1 MTIDYYATWRQDRL
15 GTASLIL
22 GGTTVSISTGWLS
35 HLADTTLNGESITTL
50 HDTLTAAITAA
61 GVTGVTVAF
70 DYASALRYTITST
83 PARTLSFAGAGAAGA
98 LMAQLLGFTNST
110 FGSATSFVGTVRP
123 YYVIRTQLPT
133 RVDPSGIYEVE
144 TTARRV
150 SDTGYGY
157 AVSPTTVQRAMS
169 LEHHFEPIAA
179 VFTDRATA
187 SAPWTW
193 QHFFEHCGR
202 YQEPI
207 LTYGWPYVG
216 PEDSALW
223 QLATPNFTRDVRERQ
238 VRGLDA
244 YWKVKLQLS
253 YLAGY

>member
-15 GTASLIL
+15 GTASLII

-35 HLADTTLNGESITTL
+35 HGVDATLSGE
-50 HDTLTAAITAA
+50 AITSFQDALANAIATA
-61 GVTGVTVAF
+61 GVTGVSVGFSLST
-70 DYASALRYTITST
+70 LRYTITST
-83 PARTLSFAGAGAAGA
+83 PARTLDFAGAGTAGA
-98 LMAQLLGFTNST
+98 LMAQLLGFANST

-179 VFTDRATA
+179 VFSDRASA

-207 LTYGWPYVG
+207 LSYGQPYVAA
-216 PEDSALW
+216 EDSTLW
-223 QLATPNFTRDVRERQ
+223 QLITPNFTRDVRERQ

-244 YWKVKLQLS
+244 YWRVKLQLS
-253 YLAGY
+253 YLARY